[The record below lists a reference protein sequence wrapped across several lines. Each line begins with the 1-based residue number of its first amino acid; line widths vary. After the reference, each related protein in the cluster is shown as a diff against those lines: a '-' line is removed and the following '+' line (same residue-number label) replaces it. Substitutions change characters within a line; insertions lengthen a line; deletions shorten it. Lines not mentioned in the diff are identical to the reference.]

1 MPTFEL
7 FIIAVLGLIAWF
19 WLDTLRA
26 REAGIS
32 AARQLC
38 DKRNLQLLDD
48 TVASEALRLA
58 RDDEGRV
65 VLRRVYGFE
74 FSDNGNNR
82 RHGSVTLLGKRVVML
97 DVSENVLELV
107 R

>member
-7 FIIAVLGLIAWF
+7 FIIALLGLIAWF

-48 TVASEALRLA
+48 TVASESLRLA

-97 DVSENVLELV
+97 GVSENVLELV

>member
-48 TVASEALRLA
+48 TVASNPFVW
-58 RDDEGRV
+58 RV
-65 VLRRVYGFE
+65 TTRAGWCCGACTA
-74 FSDNGNNR
+74 SSSATTATTGD
-82 RHGSVTLLGKRVVML
+82 M
-97 DVSENVLELV
+97 V

>member
-1 MPTFEL
+1 M
-7 FIIAVLGLIAWF
+7 
-19 WLDTLRA
+19 
-26 REAGIS
+26 
-32 AARQLC
+32 
-38 DKRNLQLLDD
+38 
-48 TVASEALRLA
+48 
-58 RDDEGRV
+58 

>member
-48 TVASEALRLA
+48 TVASESLRLA